1 MLGNLFLILAAFA
14 IANAAPAELDLDAE
28 EEFLTQEARG
38 LLSKET
44 KGELDECLG
53 NYRNKFLT
61 KITTREEFVECFKS
75 VCSDEFS
82 AVIDQVVDCVG
93 LEEGVGRLEVRAL
106 LTKARGGFKK
116 EKNKDRKNKQK
127 DRKEKKKDRKKDNNG
142 KKADKK
148 RNKKHGKKAGRGG
161 RKEGVKKGKMMIM
174 TNRGRLGFCI
184 RETKTKC

>member
-1 MLGNLFLILAAFA
+1 MGLILAAFA

-106 LTKARGGFKK
+106 LTKARGGVR
-116 EKNKDRKNKQK
+116 EKSRQRRQK
-127 DRKEKKKDRKKDNNG
+127 GGSQEGQDDDYDQQRETRILHP
-142 KKADKK
+142 
-148 RNKKHGKKAGRGG
+148 RNEDQMLICMRETQTQCLSFHDDDDG
-161 RKEGVKKGKMMIM
+161 EKMMI
-174 TNRGRLGFCI
+174 N
-184 RETKTKC
+184 E

>member
-93 LEEGVGRLEVRAL
+93 LEKGVGRLEVRAL
-106 LTKARGGFKK
+106 LTRARGGFKK
-116 EKNKDRKNKQK
+116 ENNKDRKKKQ

-142 KKADKK
+142 K